1 MELSLHR
8 KHAGNLV
15 HFHVCMTDS
24 ERSHRCR
31 VAEDFIWA
39 GSRPNV
45 VYGFKVP
52 NRSSRQQRR
61 RHAWGGTWIFDDAI
75 TLSDCGSRVQID
87 APQSKVLAR

>member
-45 VYGFKVP
+45 VYGFG
-52 NRSSRQQRR
+52 RSTKAQERGASELHYYCQ
-61 RHAWGGTWIFDDAI
+61 
-75 TLSDCGSRVQID
+75 
-87 APQSKVLAR
+87 APDHLHDFVGLHNVTATR